1 MYKYS
6 AVLLLLGLVA
16 AASAAS
22 LSAPAPDSWML
33 IPDGNGRLHLANL
46 NPYNMDETVPE
57 PHFTAAT
64 DTIFRLYTRSN
75 RDTPQVVTL
84 NNAGSLSGS
93 NFNAAHPTRFI
104 IHGWN
109 NDGFSEVNMI
119 LKDAW
124 LDRGDFNVFTVDWGV
139 GAQTINYPFARARVG
154 AVGNVVSTFINFLQ
168 ANTGITFASVSIA
181 GHSLGAHAAG
191 NAGFFQFGR
200 LNTIFGMD
208 PALPLFSLDSNDRL
222 TLNDAQYVES
232 IHTNAGLLG
241 FDLPLGQA
249 SFYPNGGRTQPGC
262 GVDITGA
269 CAHGRAYEF
278 LAESIVSGGFTSVRC
293 GSYDEILT
301 GNCSVQGAS
310 RPMGGEPSNF
320 GTGTEGVF
328 TLSTLVANMKAATV
342 ILSVLGLVALGSAA
356 PVESNHPWALIPD
369 GNGRLRLINVNPYDV
384 PKGDNEVEPLF
395 DPLTDVVFR
404 LYTRRNP
411 VHPQVIRWND
421 AGSVSGS
428 NFNPA
433 HPTRFLIHGFL
444 EGEDASLHWAIKDHF
459 IRVGE
464 FNIVNVDWGAGSQ
477 TINYIAARNRVGAV
491 GEVISRMINTIV
503 SATGASRNNIN
514 LIGHSL
520 GAHVAANAGKHQNGQ
535 LNTIIGLD
543 PAGPLFSNGQADLF
557 GANDAQYT
565 EAIFTNAGLLGFDQP
580 LAHANFY
587 PNGGRSQPGCILDV
601 AGICA
606 HNRVNNFYAESVSSS
621 VGFRSTRCAN
631 HAEILQGRCTPSGAN
646 ANMGGEPSNRG
657 RGVNGVYFLTTN
669 SNSPFAQG

>member
-1 MYKYS
+1 
-6 AVLLLLGLVA
+6 
-16 AASAAS
+16 
-22 LSAPAPDSWML
+22 
-33 IPDGNGRLHLANL
+33 
-46 NPYNMDETVPE
+46 
-57 PHFTAAT
+57 
-64 DTIFRLYTRSN
+64 
-75 RDTPQVVTL
+75 
-84 NNAGSLSGS
+84 
-93 NFNAAHPTRFI
+93 
-104 IHGWN
+104 
-109 NDGFSEVNMI
+109 
-119 LKDAW
+119 
-124 LDRGDFNVFTVDWGV
+124 
-139 GAQTINYPFARARVG
+139 
-154 AVGNVVSTFINFLQ
+154 
-168 ANTGITFASVSIA
+168 
-181 GHSLGAHAAG
+181 
-191 NAGFFQFGR
+191 
-200 LNTIFGMD
+200 
-208 PALPLFSLDSNDRL
+208 
-222 TLNDAQYVES
+222 
-232 IHTNAGLLG
+232 
-241 FDLPLGQA
+241 
-249 SFYPNGGRTQPGC
+249 
-262 GVDITGA
+262 
-269 CAHGRAYEF
+269 
-278 LAESIVSGGFTSVRC
+278 
-293 GSYDEILT
+293 
-301 GNCSVQGAS
+301 
-310 RPMGGEPSNF
+310 
-320 GTGTEGVF
+320 
-328 TLSTLVANMKAATV
+328 MKAATV

-565 EAIFTNAGLLGFDQP
+565 EAIYTNAGLLGFDQP

-657 RGVNGVYFLTTN
+657 RDVNGVYFLTTN